1 MFFKNKGDSREE
13 FLKFVA
19 EALMMSAPGEEQK
32 DNLHA
37 TLLGAHQHRRVG
49 GFSIDGANLSKL
61 GIVEVLDEKH
71 GWIVGTID
79 ASQEAWKR
87 VHKGLPLDLLKD
99 STYLQDLGNK
109 VSEIERESFKDPG
122 ISKR

>member
-1 MFFKNKGDSREE
+1 MFSLKRKDSREE

-19 EALMMSAPGEEQK
+19 EALMMSAPGEEQR

-49 GFSIDGANLSKL
+49 GFSVDGANLSKL
-61 GIVEVLDEKH
+61 GIAEVLDEKH

-109 VSEIERESFKDPG
+109 VSEIERENFRDHRINKS
-122 ISKR
+122 